1 MQCFN
6 HHDVPAVGM
15 CKHCCKGL
23 CAACAADLG
32 FGLACHGEHEE
43 QVRVV
48 HAMLAK
54 TARIH
59 SVNQLGK
66 YVSPAFFV
74 VMGLLFLGFGLYQ
87 DGFVVGFT
95 ATMGAVFLLYGL
107 FLLGVSRK
115 VYARPKAQHQ
125 G

>member
-6 HHDVPAVGM
+6 HHDVLAVGM
-15 CKHCCKGL
+15 CKHCYKGL
-23 CAACAADLG
+23 CAACATDLG

-43 QVRVV
+43 QVGTVQ
-48 HAMLAK
+48 AMLAK

-59 SVNQLGK
+59 SANRSGK
-66 YVSPAFFV
+66 YVSPAFFL

-87 DGFVVGFT
+87 DGFVVSFT
-95 ATMGAVFLLYGL
+95 AAMGAVFFLYGL

-115 VYARPKAQHQ
+115 VYAQPKT
-125 G
+125 